1 MQQYINLKGLLRRN
15 EMGYKAKNLNTLN
28 TLRVN
33 CHLFEFYLMFLSQ
46 EIDLKL
52 CQCFTK
58 TDIYEMCYS
67 NQSLKQICN
76 KSDNKDSLEESQ
88 QLRNDSNII

>member
-15 EMGYKAKNLNTLN
+15 ERGYKAKNLN

-33 CHLFEFYLMFLSQ
+33 CHLFEFFLMFLSQ
-46 EIDLKL
+46 EIDIKL

-58 TDIYEMCYS
+58 TDIYEMWYS

-88 QLRNDSNII
+88 PLRNDSNII